1 MKNFIIL
8 AGAIFALNSFAE
20 TIECAK
26 DASKISFTKKEVII
40 ESASVP
46 LNDQL
51 RQVAFTMAGADASA
65 NITIGVKISIP
76 KKDLKCTDSI
86 AKVISC
92 QGKTKKASVTLNV
105 SQQTQFGSSSM
116 ESMRQPV
123 KIENIEINTSVGS
136 SGPVV
141 LGSDS
146 TTVEL
151 NELTAKSSMLVRMNG
166 DFQLDLEQ
174 KFETSLCE

>member
-1 MKNFIIL
+1 MKNLIIL

-26 DASKISFTKKEVII
+26 DASKFSFTKKEVII

-76 KKDLKCTDSI
+76 KKDLKCTEDADKNFI
-86 AKVISC
+86 C

-105 SQQTQFGSSSM
+105 VQQTQFGSSSM

-123 KIENIEINTSVGS
+123 KIENIQINVLNGS
-136 SGPVV
+136 NPLMVPGGAINDVDN
-141 LGSDS
+141 LFKAD
-146 TTVEL
+146 
-151 NELTAKSSMLVRMNG
+151 SSMLVRMNG